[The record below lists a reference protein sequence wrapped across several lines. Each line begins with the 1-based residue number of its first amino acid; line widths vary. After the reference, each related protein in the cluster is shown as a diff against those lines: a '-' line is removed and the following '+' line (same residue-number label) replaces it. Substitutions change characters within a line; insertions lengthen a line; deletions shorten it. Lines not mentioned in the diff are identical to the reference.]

1 MDFPPGWLVVILLN
15 INSVHFL
22 VKTPTQLQSN
32 LKPTIEG
39 GWT

>member
-1 MDFPPGWLVVILLN
+1 MDFPPGWLN

-32 LKPTIEG
+32 LNPTIEG